1 MGEKTGREE
10 GAGAV
15 KRNFLTLQL
24 NIKGSGCEKEI
35 LECGFFFVIRE
46 RTKQKIGLAKMFTSK
61 MLKKIIARNNLY

>member
-10 GAGAV
+10 GGRAV

-35 LECGFFFVIRE
+35 LECGFF
-46 RTKQKIGLAKMFTSK
+46 L
-61 MLKKIIARNNLY
+61 